1 MDLGEVLSYTAR
13 MTSEQLAEL
22 SKEQLIVIIL
32 QLQERIAKLEAA
44 GGNQGPP
51 AGPTSAKES
60 SPPWVKR
67 NRPKREGPKKPRR
80 KRDSKHNHARRLET
94 PTRTVDHRLDRC
106 PKCDGS
112 FQQETLAYARQVI
125 ELPPPQAVEVIEH
138 RVISSFC
145 PQCLRWH
152 TAELDLTGQV
162 FGQGRMGVGITALV
176 AYLRNSLRLPYRRI
190 QDYLLTIHQL
200 VISVGEL
207 VELLHEMRRVT
218 HKEVEGLKKQAQASA
233 ILHADETGWRE
244 NGQNGYIWGFFTP
257 GEEPVRYYEYDASRG
272 QAVVARILGGK
283 FHGHLATDFY
293 AGYNDYEGPHQRCW
307 THLLRDLHEL
317 KEDHSQDAEVLQWAG
332 SVRKVYDD
340 AKQWL
345 ETARAPD
352 QEARAKKYV
361 ELTGRTHELGLQFA
375 KNKDS
380 PCCALAKRLMRHE
393 DELFQFVL
401 VAGLSA
407 DNNLAERSLRP
418 LVVIRKISG
427 GSRSTDGTQTRM
439 ALASLFETWRA
450 RGLNAYAEGLKLLS
464 CPKAIKAQAP
474 A

>member
-1 MDLGEVLSYTAR
+1 MDLGEALGYTAL
-13 MTSEQLAEL
+13 MTCEQLAEL
-22 SKEQLIVIIL
+22 SKEQLIAIIL
-32 QLQERIAKLEAA
+32 QLQERIAKLEADA
-44 GGNQGPP
+44 ANQGPP
-51 AGPTSAKES
+51 VDPTSAKKS
-60 SPPWVKR
+60 SPPWAKR
-67 NRPKREGPKKPRR
+67 NKPKSEEPKKARR
-80 KRDSKHNHARRLET
+80 KRDRKYNHARRLET
-94 PTRTVDHRLDRC
+94 PTRTVDHRLERC
-106 PKCDGS
+106 PKCDSS

-125 ELPPPQAVEVIEH
+125 ELPSPQAVEIIEH
-138 RVISSFC
+138 RIINSFC
-145 PQCLRWH
+145 PHCLRWH

-190 QDYLLTIHQL
+190 QDYLFSIHRL

-218 HKEVEGLKKQAQASA
+218 NAEVEDLKKQAQASP

-244 NGQNGYIWGFFTP
+244 DGRNGYIWGFFTP

-272 QAVVARILGGK
+272 QAVLARILDDK
-283 FHGHLATDFY
+283 FHGHIVTDFY

-317 KEDHSQDAEVLQWAG
+317 KEDYSEAVEVLQWAA

-340 AKQWL
+340 AKHWL

-352 QEARAKKYV
+352 QEERAKKYV
-361 ELTGRTHELGLQFA
+361 EFTGRTHGLGLQFA
-375 KNKDS
+375 KSKGS
-380 PCCALAKRLMRHE
+380 PCCALAKRLLRHE

-427 GSRSTDGTQTRM
+427 GTRSKEGTKTRM

-450 RGLNAYAEGLKLLS
+450 RGLNAYAECLKLLS
-464 CPKAIKAQAP
+464 SP
-474 A
+474 AVSNTQTPA